1 MQIGYCRI
9 STQDQSLDLQNDA
22 LEKAGCEKVFSD
34 VASGAKS
41 DRAGLHEALSFA
53 RKGDI
58 LVVWK
63 LDRLGRSLPHLIET
77 VKALESRGVGFRSL
91 KEEINTTSA
100 GGKLFFH
107 IMGAL
112 AEFERDMIRER
123 TKAGLASARARG
135 RLGGRP
141 SVVDK
146 KKAKIAASLYADGKS
161 SVQEICDTL
170 EISRATFYRHLK
182 SRDSQTP
189 LEKSRLAAQQG

>member
-1 MQIGYCRI
+1 MQVGYCRI
-9 STQDQSLDLQNDA
+9 STNDQSLDLQADA
-22 LEKAGCEKVFSD
+22 LQKAGCERIFSD

-41 DRAGLHEALSFA
+41 DRAGLTEALTFA
-53 RKGDI
+53 RKGDV

-77 VKALESRGVGFRSL
+77 VKALGEREVGFRSL
-91 KEEINTTSA
+91 KEEINTATA

-123 TKAGLASARARG
+123 TNAGLASARARG
-135 RLGGRP
+135 RRGGRP
-141 SVVDK
+141 PVLDS

-161 SVQEICDTL
+161 SIQEICDTL
-170 EISRATFYRHLK
+170 GVSRATLYRRLSLK
-182 SRDSQTP
+182 KELTST
-189 LEKSRLAAQQG
+189 